1 MDSTGAQQVFF
12 NHIKALLPS
21 HVSFV
26 DAIAEELNISNDSAY
41 RRIRGEKP
49 IALEEIKK
57 LCAKYKISLDQL
69 LHLDSDSVIFSG
81 KRADPLD
88 FNFELYLEDFLLQ
101 HQMINSFEQ
110 RELLILP
117 KDVPVYH
124 YYNFPELAAFKYFFW
139 MKTILNYPDY
149 NKTKFNV
156 SLITEH
162 LLKTGEKIL
171 EAYNKIPSTEIW
183 NVENINTTLR
193 QIEYYIE
200 TNVFSSKNDI
210 IKIYECLQQSMDHVE
225 MQAEAGCKIN
235 QPGHG
240 QREGAAFNLYF
251 NDFILGDNIYMPV
264 LNGKKMVFITHN
276 FLNYMNTKDGGFA
289 EYTYNHFQNILQK
302 STLISVV
309 GEKDR
314 RRFFNR
320 VRENIDGRKNA
331 VLHD

>member
-1 MDSTGAQQVFF
+1 MNSTGAQQVFF
-12 NHIKALLPS
+12 NHIKGLLPP

-26 DAIAEELNISNDSAY
+26 DEIAEVLNISNDSAY

-49 IALEEIKK
+49 IALEEIKL
-57 LCAKYKISLDQL
+57 LCNKYKISLDQL

-81 KRADPLD
+81 KRADPEN

-149 NKTKFNV
+149 NKTKFDV

-162 LLKTGEKIL
+162 LIKTGEKIL
-171 EAYNKIPSTEIW
+171 SAYNKIPSTEIW

-193 QIEYYIE
+193 QIEYYIDS
-200 TNVFSSKNDI
+200 NVFNSSKDI
-210 IKIYECLQQSMDHVE
+210 VKIYECLQQSMDHVE
-225 MQAEAGCKIN
+225 FQAEAGYKIN

-240 QREGAAFNLYF
+240 QREGAPFNLYF
-251 NDFILGDNIYMPV
+251 NDFILGDNIYMPI
-264 LNGKKMVFITHN
+264 LNGKKMAFISHN
-276 FLNYMNTKDGGFA
+276 FLNYMNTKDEGFA

-320 VRENIDGRKNA
+320 VRDNINSRKSA
-331 VLHD
+331 VLNY